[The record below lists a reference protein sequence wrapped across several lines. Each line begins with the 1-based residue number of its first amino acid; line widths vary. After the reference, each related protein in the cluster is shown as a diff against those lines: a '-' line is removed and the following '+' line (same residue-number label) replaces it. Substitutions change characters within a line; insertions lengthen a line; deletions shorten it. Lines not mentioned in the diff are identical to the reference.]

1 MSLIL
6 AWPIM
11 GAGTGG
17 GDRRVAMSL
26 AVRVDVAATMVAG
39 AKPEGRPHAPAGMCE
54 TVVPSLA
61 ACRSVSEHKCRS
73 GRQAAQ
79 VLDAPKKLL
88 CLLIAAEK

>member
-1 MSLIL
+1 MRGRGVLAASVRGLSRFSIAALSLSLIL

-39 AKPEGRPHAPAGMCE
+39 AKPEGTFR
-54 TVVPSLA
+54 
-61 ACRSVSEHKCRS
+61 
-73 GRQAAQ
+73 
-79 VLDAPKKLL
+79 
-88 CLLIAAEK
+88 